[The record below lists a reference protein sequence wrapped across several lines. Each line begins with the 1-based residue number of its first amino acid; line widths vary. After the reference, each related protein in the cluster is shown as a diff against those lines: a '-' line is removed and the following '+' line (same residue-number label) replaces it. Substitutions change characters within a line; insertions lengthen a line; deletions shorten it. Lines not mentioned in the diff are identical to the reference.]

1 VTIIASAVYIG
12 AARRHRQI
20 KESTNRHRIWLGIKR
35 THIARMDLDWEHI
48 PAALP
53 VEHPIALEIDLDLV
67 GDHSLHRLIDTSSS
81 IEGAGRLRA
90 WLSVGTP
97 DPAIIN
103 QRQALVRELVSIP
116 VFRDK
121 LRLAATRESNRRWE
135 GNRILRW
142 LDRVPPAQSLGTI
155 ILLLFGLAVINEIL
169 FLLTQ
174 FTGLPPYYGL
184 SFILYAGIYFWQV
197 QRLGDP
203 FDAAM
208 DLSDPLNH
216 LKSVFHYLE
225 TAPYGD
231 HPNLRALCAPFL
243 QPENRPS
250 THLRRVTWV
259 ISAASLRRNPLLW
272 TMISAMM
279 PWDLIVAHWL
289 EKRRAEVS
297 ALLPVWLDRWFE
309 LEALGS
315 LANLGYLNP
324 DYTFA
329 EWNTD
334 NVIEAQ
340 SLGHPLIPDKAR
352 VSNSFTLNHIGE
364 LALITGSNMSGK
376 STFLRAVGLNL
387 CLAYTG
393 GPVNARQFRVMPLR
407 LRSCIRVTDSITDG
421 ISYFYAEVKCLKA
434 VLQALEEDHPLPLF
448 FLIDEIFRGTN
459 NRERLIGSRAYI
471 RALIG
476 HHGAGILSTHDLE
489 LVRLAD
495 EMPAIKNYHFS
506 ETIADNKMLFDYT
519 LRSGPCPTTNALK
532 IMQMEG
538 LPVEL

>member
-1 VTIIASAVYIG
+1 
-12 AARRHRQI
+12 
-20 KESTNRHRIWLGIKR
+20 
-35 THIARMDLDWEHI
+35 
-48 PAALP
+48 
-53 VEHPIALEIDLDLV
+53 
-67 GDHSLHRLIDTSSS
+67 
-81 IEGAGRLRA
+81 
-90 WLSVGTP
+90 
-97 DPAIIN
+97 
-103 QRQALVRELVSIP
+103 